1 MSNGREEG
9 RDEELARPTVPNG
22 LDKSRQCGGGR
33 SGADAG
39 IRSGGRPV
47 FREESS
53 FRGL

>member
-9 RDEELARPTVPNG
+9 RGEELARPTGPNG

-39 IRSGGRPV
+39 KRSGGLPV
-47 FREESS
+47 FREESP
-53 FRGL
+53 FPGL